1 MPITS
6 AHERPQPSSSA
17 AAFSDAVTFALGDPA
32 AEVYAVARV
41 GLSAGADGTP
51 HGSGLAIVF
60 AGREPVSVR
69 AAGGLPVAEEAFEA
83 VDAAGVRTTT
93 VAPLQEWTL
102 HVESEDGA
110 VGLELTFT
118 AVSEPGEVAA
128 DSAVAKV
135 GGMEG
140 YEQLCR
146 VTGSARVRGGTR
158 RIDCLGQ
165 RGHSWGA
172 PDWDRIVLARTI
184 SAWAGDDLAVAVTAV
199 RGAKAK
205 SHADEALA
213 AAVFAVPRGA
223 DGAAGEGPALAVAP
237 EETRVSTTY
246 DAEGRQ
252 RRAGL
257 EIYEDEDAYPHR
269 AAGEV
274 VCGTSLDL
282 GRLRLECSFFRWQL
296 DGREGIGRYDI
307 LRRAEDDA

>member
-6 AHERPQPSSSA
+6 DHERPQPSASVE
-17 AAFSDAVTFALGDPA
+17 AFSDAVTFALGDPA

-41 GLSAGADGTP
+41 GLSAGPDGTP
-51 HGSGLAIVF
+51 QGSGLAIVF

-69 AAGGLPVAEEAFEA
+69 AAGGLPVDRAAFDA
-83 VDAAGVRTTT
+83 IDAAGVQTTIVT
-93 VAPLQEWTL
+93 PLEQWTL
-102 HVESEDGA
+102 RVTSEDGA
-110 VGLELTFT
+110 VGLDLTFT
-118 AVSEPGEVAA
+118 AVSEPGEVPA
-128 DSAVAKV
+128 DSPVAKA

-146 VTGSARVRGGTR
+146 VTGTARVRGGTR
-158 RIDCLGQ
+158 TIDCLGQ

-184 SAWAGDDLAVAVTAV
+184 SAWAGEDLAVAVTAV
-199 RGAKAK
+199 RGVKAK
-205 SHADEALA
+205 SHADEAHA
-213 AAVFAVPRGA
+213 AAIFTAPR
-223 DGAAGEGPALAVAP
+223 DGGDGLALVIDP
-237 EETRVSTTY
+237 DDTRVSTTY

-257 EIYEDEDAYPHR
+257 EIYEDADGYPHR
-269 AAGEV
+269 AAGDV

-296 DGREGIGRYDI
+296 DGRAGIGRYDI
-307 LRRAEDDA
+307 LRRTEDDS